1 MTAHSSTQHDLDL
14 EHPDRD
20 STELSASLPAVE
32 RGDSAKDFVIRDAT
46 PADNEQLIA
55 LAAAC
60 SMMGDISLRIDR
72 GPDFF
77 ALNRLEGQC
86 WRVGVAE
93 RGGMI
98 VGCVAISERLAYVN
112 ARERRTGY
120 VGDLKVHP
128 AHRDT
133 RIADELSRY
142 AERACE
148 LLPPTAPV
156 MITVLA
162 GNRAMERRL
171 PGPRG
176 VPVLRRIGTIRTHSI
191 PILWRRRV
199 NDPGCI
205 RVAPAG
211 WTDID
216 EMAALWS
223 RVAPLRQLAPVLS
236 ASAMAEWILAAPGL
250 DISSYRLARSSNG
263 ELLGFLAVWDQRVFK
278 QLTVVA
284 YSTRMKA
291 ARSAFN
297 LLVPIVGGE
306 RMPRPGSP
314 LNCVSIAHICVPA
327 DKPRVLRALIISGY
341 NEQRGSGCSFMN
353 VGMDRRDPLSA
364 AVDGLFAQ
372 PTDVNAYIVAPRR
385 GVMPEHLDERPLH
398 NEIALV

>member
-14 EHPDRD
+14 KHPDRD
-20 STELSASLPAVE
+20 STELWASLPVVE
-32 RGDSAKDFVIRDAT
+32 RGDSAKDFAIRDAT
-46 PADNEQLIA
+46 PADNEPLIA

-60 SMMGDISLRIDR
+60 SMLGDISLRIDR

-93 RGGMI
+93 RAGMI

-297 LLVPIVGGE
+297 LLVPTVGGE

-372 PTDVNAYIVAPRR
+372 PTDVNAYIVAPRT
-385 GVMPEHLDERPLH
+385 GVIPEHLDERPLH

>member
-1 MTAHSSTQHDLDL
+1 MTKHPATQTLDL

-20 STELSASLPAVE
+20 PELAESCLAVE
-32 RGDSAKDFVIRDAT
+32 REDSVRDFAIRDAT

-55 LAAAC
+55 LSAAC

-93 RGGMI
+93 RAGMI
-98 VGCVAISERLAYVN
+98 VGCVAISERHAYVN
-112 ARERRTGY
+112 AREQRTGY
-120 VGDLKVHP
+120 VGDLKVHL

-133 RIADELSRY
+133 RIADELSMY
-142 AERACE
+142 AERACAQ
-148 LLPPTAPV
+148 LPPAAPV
-156 MITVLA
+156 MLTVLA

-199 NDPGCI
+199 NDPGSI
-205 RVAPAG
+205 RVASAG

-223 RVAPLRQLAPVLS
+223 TVAPLRQFAPVLS
-236 ASAMAEWILAAPGL
+236 ANALADWILAAPGL

-263 ELLGFLAVWDQRVFK
+263 ELLGFLAVWDQHVFK

-284 YSTRMKA
+284 YSTRMK
-291 ARSAFN
+291 
-297 LLVPIVGGE
+297 
-306 RMPRPGSP
+306 
-314 LNCVSIAHICVPA
+314 
-327 DKPRVLRALIISGY
+327 
-341 NEQRGSGCSFMN
+341 
-353 VGMDRRDPLSA
+353 
-364 AVDGLFAQ
+364 
-372 PTDVNAYIVAPRR
+372 
-385 GVMPEHLDERPLH
+385 
-398 NEIALV
+398 

>member
-14 EHPDRD
+14 KHPDRD
-20 STELSASLPAVE
+20 STELWASLPVVE
-32 RGDSAKDFVIRDAT
+32 RGDSAKDFAIRDAT
-46 PADNEQLIA
+46 PADNEPLIA

-60 SMMGDISLRIDR
+60 SMLGDISLRIDR

-86 WRVGVAE
+86 WRVGVAV
-93 RGGMI
+93 RAGMI

-176 VPVLRRIGTIRTHSI
+176 VPMLRRIGTIRTHSI